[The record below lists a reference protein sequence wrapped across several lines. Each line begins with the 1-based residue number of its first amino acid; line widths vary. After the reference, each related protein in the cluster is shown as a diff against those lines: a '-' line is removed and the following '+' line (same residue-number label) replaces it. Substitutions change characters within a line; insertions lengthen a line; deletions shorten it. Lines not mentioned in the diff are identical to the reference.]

1 MHQPIGQMRV
11 QHLQF
16 LVARAQLLPPVG
28 DALRPGVIDHPVDD
42 RRAGILED
50 QHTAGLLVLP
60 DHVVDRLD
68 QRRNIKRFYQRER
81 LRERFKQLI
90 LDRLQQRKAVAVMRI
105 KRRAVQLRQLAD
117 LLDRDLVHA
126 LFLQQR

>member
-1 MHQPIGQMRV
+1 M
-11 QHLQF
+11 
-16 LVARAQLLPPVG
+16 
-28 DALRPGVIDHPVDD
+28 DA

-50 QHTAGLLVLP
+50 QHTAGFLVLP

>member
-1 MHQPIGQMRV
+1 M
-11 QHLQF
+11 
-16 LVARAQLLPPVG
+16 
-28 DALRPGVIDHPVDD
+28 
-42 RRAGILED
+42 ED
-50 QHTAGLLVLP
+50 QHAAGFLVLP

>member
-1 MHQPIGQMRV
+1 M
-11 QHLQF
+11 
-16 LVARAQLLPPVG
+16 
-28 DALRPGVIDHPVDD
+28 
-42 RRAGILED
+42 ED
-50 QHTAGLLVLP
+50 QHTAGFLVLP

-105 KRRAVQLRQLAD
+105 KRRAVQLRQLA
-117 LLDRDLVHA
+117 A
-126 LFLQQR
+126 PP

>member
-1 MHQPIGQMRV
+1 M
-11 QHLQF
+11 
-16 LVARAQLLPPVG
+16 
-28 DALRPGVIDHPVDD
+28 
-42 RRAGILED
+42 ED
-50 QHTAGLLVLP
+50 QHTAGFLVLP

-81 LRERFKQLI
+81 LRKRFKQLI